1 MPSSANLKARGRMNN
16 KWLMRL
22 RRIRDIL
29 YRLMKARAER
39 L

>member
-1 MPSSANLKARGRMNN
+1 VYAVKPDAGGRMNN

-29 YRLMKARAER
+29 YRLMKVRAER